1 MHVQIAPGRCGEK
14 QHASPRMPRCPEK
27 DEYIPYNYD
36 LTNADFKGHEV
47 SRVISESR
55 ELILFLPSTS
65 KSDVEAASRPPQ
77 HGGC

>member
-14 QHASPRMPRCPEK
+14 QHASPRMPRCTEK

-55 ELILFLPSTS
+55 ELIMLNLP
-65 KSDVEAASRPPQ
+65 
-77 HGGC
+77 HGPHNTGGVDSH